1 MSLDVFSFKVYFL
14 FYVYLPICTYVHH
27 MCAEPQRLEE
37 GAESPG
43 TELQMF
49 VSCHVGVGPSA
60 RVPNALNHRTLSN
73 PFPVA
78 LICISL
84 MASEVK
90 HLLYVYWLFVFH
102 FFFFLRNGSLLH
114 LLIGSFDFC

>member
-1 MSLDVFSFKVYFL
+1 M
-14 FYVYLPICTYVHH
+14 
-27 MCAEPQRLEE
+27 
-37 GAESPG
+37 GAGS
-43 TELQMF
+43 
-49 VSCHVGVGPSA
+49 SA
-60 RVPNALNHRTLSN
+60 RVPNALNHRTMSN

-90 HLLYVYWLFVFH
+90 PLLYVYWLFVFH
-102 FFFFLRNGSLLH
+102 FLRNGSLLH